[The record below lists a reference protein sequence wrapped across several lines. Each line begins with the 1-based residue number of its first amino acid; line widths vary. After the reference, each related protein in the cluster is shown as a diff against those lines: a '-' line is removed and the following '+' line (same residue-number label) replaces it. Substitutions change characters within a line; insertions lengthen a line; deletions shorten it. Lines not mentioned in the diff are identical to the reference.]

1 MADEQPKTNI
11 QMRIDESRSRT
22 TYANAFRHHATP
34 QELVL
39 DFGINVVTPTKQPQD
54 GQPGEAQMNF
64 QIDNRLVMNYLTAK
78 RLAGTLVQL
87 VQAHEKRFGEIK
99 TDQPQG

>member
-1 MADEQPKTNI
+1 MADEQPKTNV
-11 QMRIDESRSRT
+11 QMRIDESKTRV

-34 QELVL
+34 QELIL
-39 DFGINVVTPTKQPQD
+39 DFGINVVTPTKQPKD
-54 GQPGEAQMNF
+54 GEPGEAQMNF

-99 TDQPQG
+99 LDQQQG

>member
-1 MADEQPKTNI
+1 MSDNQAKTNV
-11 QMRIDESRSRT
+11 QMRIDESRTRA

-34 QELVL
+34 QELIF
-39 DFGINVVTPTKQPQD
+39 DFGINVVTPTKQPTGD
-54 GQPGEAQMNF
+54 EPGEAQMNF
-64 QIDNRLVMNYLTAK
+64 QIDNRLVLNYITAK

-99 TDQPQG
+99 LDQQG